1 MDVSIL
7 KLHASAVSPALYKTV
22 LFIAVLAS
30 TACVSNTDVQ
40 RVGDGHYRAAAHAS
54 DSYQAEMRALNA
66 AYTHCEKLKL
76 STVFDDFRNSE
87 TTSKDGAMVIVS
99 MTFQCKVVPN
109 PCNEPNVSCTDPQP
123 LYPRK

>member
-1 MDVSIL
+1 MFS
-7 KLHASAVSPALYKTV
+7 ASETDTIERQHMPATH
-22 LFIAVLAS
+22 
-30 TACVSNTDVQ
+30 N
-40 RVGDGHYRAAAHAS
+40 
-54 DSYQAEMRALNA
+54 QAEIQALNA
-66 AYTHCEKLKL
+66 SYTYCEKLKL

-109 PCNEPNVSCTDPQP
+109 PCNEPNVSCTEPQP

>member
-7 KLHASAVSPALYKTV
+7 KLLASAVSPALYKTV
-22 LFIAVLAS
+22 LLIAVLAS

-40 RVGDGHYRAAAHAS
+40 RIGDGLYKAAAHAR
-54 DSYQAEMRALNA
+54 DAYQAEMRALNA
-66 AYTHCEKLKL
+66 SYTYCEKLKL

-99 MTFQCKVVPN
+99 MTFQCKVVPS
-109 PCNEPNVSCTDPQP
+109 PCNEPHVACTDPQP